1 MTHPAVSPSLTLEIH
16 VEGNTAL
23 VLCRGKL
30 MSNTT
35 DLLSGPVARLIAD
48 HERIV
53 LDLAG
58 LDQMDSMGLGTLVRL
73 YTSAKLKG
81 RVFELRNLARKVRD
95 LLILTNLISVFCVV
109 GEHGIGIH

>member
-1 MTHPAVSPSLTLEIH
+1 MTDLAASPLLTLEIQ
-16 VEGNTAL
+16 VEGKTAL

-30 MSNTT
+30 MSSTT
-35 DLLSGPVARLIAD
+35 DLLYVPVARLIAE

-53 LDLAG
+53 VDLAG

-73 YTSAKLKG
+73 YASAKSKG
-81 RVFELRNLARKVRD
+81 RVFELRNLAKKVRD
-95 LLILTNLISVFCVV
+95 LLILTNLISVFSVV